1 MSTNI
6 HVRATREIIVVKTG
20 VSEIQSQTCSMIWQT
35 PTVVTKAIMACEDK
49 KQAYIEWVEAK
60 SKDETQLVYEEND
73 IFHER
78 APIGVE
84 VVNYGKIHAEEFKA
98 WCDIME
104 SKGYVVEFEAY

>member
-1 MSTNI
+1 MSINI
-6 HVRATREIIVVKTG
+6 NVRATREIIVVKTG
-20 VSEIQSQTCSMIWQT
+20 VSEIQSQICSMIWQT

-60 SKDETQLVYEEND
+60 SKDETQLVYEESD

-84 VVNYGKIHAEEFKA
+84 VVNYGKIHVDEFKS

-104 SKGYVVEFEAY
+104 SKGYEIEFDAY